1 MKMLSLSLCI
11 YCILIGVVY
20 AADTISSKVK
30 ARPRPAIDVKSTTSS
45 LSASSTSKTHLVVE
59 MEKSSFSIFD
69 EVKEEILYI
78 GEGFIDAESAAEVVE
93 HASEVLDRHKGL
105 IIGGLGITFAV
116 RSILSPAKEAAGIAK
131 NSALNLRAAEAK
143 KWGTRKF

>member
-1 MKMLSLSLCI
+1 
-11 YCILIGVVY
+11 
-20 AADTISSKVK
+20 
-30 ARPRPAIDVKSTTSS
+30 
-45 LSASSTSKTHLVVE
+45 

>member
-11 YCILIGVVY
+11 YCILIGAVY

-30 ARPRPAIDVKSTTSS
+30 ARPRPGISTTSS
-45 LSASSTSKTHLVVE
+45 LRSSSTSKTHLVVE

-116 RSILSPAKEAAGIAK
+116 RSILSPAKGAAGIGK